1 MATPRVLIIRAPGTN
16 CDFETS
22 VAFEK
27 AGANVSM
34 AHINQ
39 LINGGLKIE
48 DYQVL
53 VFPGGFTYGD
63 DLGAGRIMG
72 NEIRIKLGEDIDRF
86 IKDGGLILGIC
97 NGFQVMVKSG
107 ILPGSGN
114 TVTLTGNDSGRFEC
128 RWIHLA
134 ANPQSRCV
142 FTRGIE
148 RLHLPVANGEGKLV
162 ADEDTLNTL
171 DVALYYTDSTGNQ
184 PATYPDN
191 PSGSLRDIAGIC
203 DSTGRI
209 FALMPHPERHISYNQ
224 HPNWTRGKA
233 SDPGDGLQ
241 IFTNA
246 VDWIRHL

>member
-39 LINGGLKIE
+39 LINDGLKIK

-97 NGFQVMVKSG
+97 
-107 ILPGSGN
+107 
-114 TVTLTGNDSGRFEC
+114 
-128 RWIHLA
+128 
-134 ANPQSRCV
+134 
-142 FTRGIE
+142 
-148 RLHLPVANGEGKLV
+148 
-162 ADEDTLNTL
+162 
-171 DVALYYTDSTGNQ
+171 
-184 PATYPDN
+184 
-191 PSGSLRDIAGIC
+191 
-203 DSTGRI
+203 
-209 FALMPHPERHISYNQ
+209 
-224 HPNWTRGKA
+224 
-233 SDPGDGLQ
+233 
-241 IFTNA
+241 
-246 VDWIRHL
+246 